1 MPSSRSIVPPSLN
14 DHSLIHSTKKST
26 NNSPGQALT
35 ENAVAS
41 MILHSLDFFVV
52 GFFFLSFLFH
62 SPLTLSLNFNNNSNP
77 VPSPFLLT
85 SSLKWHHPLLC
96 FNCDSSSTVKTFTF
110 VSVARNF
117 LTPVLL
123 CSITYL
129 TFSPGASEHLGLN
142 MIKF

>member
-41 MILHSLDFFVV
+41 MILHSLDFFLS
-52 GFFFLSFLFH
+52 FFSLFFLSLSSNFIPKL
-62 SPLTLSLNFNNNSNP
+62 LTIIQNS
-77 VPSPFLLT
+77 VPSPFSLT

-96 FNCDSSSTVKTFTF
+96 FNCDFSTVKTFTF
-110 VSVARNF
+110 VFVARNF

-123 CSITYL
+123 CSVTYL
-129 TFSPGASEHLGLN
+129 TFSPGASEHLRLN
-142 MIKF
+142 IITF